1 MNVIANEL
9 YLNRVDRLMEKLRA
23 ACLGQDTCL
32 LAALP
37 TYLLTESN
45 ERKAA
50 HLARQ
55 IVFALAAVSGEG
67 TPELYQRSWEW
78 MYGSI
83 LYLLREC
90 NKTDQTFAEMVRLMK
105 LSFEVRQIL
114 FCGKAESKTDYS
126 ALCEDKEMPE
136 PLEDAEVAILCLMES
151 MKLGERMKQRLA
163 EVSTLIDT
171 SNSLF

>member
-9 YLNRVDRLMEKLRA
+9 YLNRVGRTMEKLRA
-23 ACLGQDTCL
+23 ACLGQDTHL
-32 LAALP
+32 LAILP

-55 IVFALAAVSGEG
+55 IVFALAAASDEG
-67 TPELYQRSWEW
+67 TPELYRRSWEW
-78 MYGSI
+78 MYGAI

-90 NKTDQTFAEMVRLMK
+90 NKTDQTFAEMIRLMK
-105 LSFEVRQIL
+105 LSYGVRQIL
-114 FCGKAESKTDYS
+114 FSGKTESKTDYNR
-126 ALCEDKEMPE
+126 LCEDEKLPG

-151 MKLGERMKQRLA
+151 MKLGKRMKQRLA

>member
-1 MNVIANEL
+1 VNVIANEL

-32 LAALP
+32 LATLP

-55 IVFALAAVSGEG
+55 IVFALAAVSDEG

-78 MYGSI
+78 MYGAI

-90 NKTDQTFAEMVRLMK
+90 NKTDQTFAEIIRLMK
-105 LSFEVRQIL
+105 LSYEVRQIL
-114 FCGKAESKTDYS
+114 FGGKTEYS
-126 ALCEDKEMPE
+126 GLCKDKEMPVYIS
-136 PLEDAEVAILCLMES
+136 ASQIANMVLCYDC
-151 MKLGERMKQRLA
+151 KQSA
-163 EVSTLIDT
+163 K
-171 SNSLF
+171 

>member
-9 YLNRVDRLMEKLRA
+9 YLNRVDCLMEKLRA

-78 MYGSI
+78 MYGAI

-90 NKTDQTFAEMVRLMK
+90 NKTDQTFAEIIRLMK
-105 LSFEVRQIL
+105 LSYEVRQIL
-114 FCGKAESKTDYS
+114 FGGKTEYS
-126 ALCEDKEMPE
+126 GLCKDKEMPE
-136 PLEDAEVAILCLMES
+136 PLEDAEVAILCLLES
-151 MKLGERMKQRLA
+151 AKLGARMKERYAKAETLLA
-163 EVSTLIDT
+163 EIT
-171 SNSLF
+171 